1 MARGLGIRTHQIGL
15 GESIEQA
22 AKRINRRGIVVKVR
36 ASDFT
41 QPLGKMSAKANE
53 FTKSL
58 EASNARVIAFGASA
72 AIIGGITTSFAQLV
86 IQAAKVEKI
95 LTDINVVLNTTATNL
110 EKFGNGLFKV
120 ARNTSQTLEVAAEA
134 ALEFSRQGLSM
145 EETLKRTNDA
155 LILTRLTGMKAA
167 DAVKGLTAAV
177 NGFADVGL
185 TTTQIINKLAA
196 VDVKFAV
203 SADDL
208 VNALARA
215 GAVAQDAGVQFDQLI
230 GAVTAAQQITA
241 RGGAVIGN
249 SFKTIFTRI
258 QRSSTLDRLQEL
270 GIAVRDIRGNTLPA
284 LTVLQNLSSAYDN
297 LGVSTKAAVAEQV
310 GGVFQINVLKAA
322 IKDLN
327 KETSLYSQATQ
338 TSASA
343 SNQAYEKNAILQ
355 KSLAS
360 IATQTLTTVREL
372 TANLGELTI
381 APALKEFLSSAN
393 DVLGMFN
400 KVFGEGEG
408 ETIGSEFAKGF
419 ARAVGSVLTGPG
431 MFLTILV
438 FGKLFAKAFKFAKDS
453 IKDLLEIQNIK
464 DKERAIQEAIVD
476 AMSQNVDLQ
485 KQLVKLDGDQTK
497 QEALVLKILKEQT
510 AYLEKQRSIA
520 RSLAPGLRASGV
532 QPNLTVGSKPTK
544 SEGFIPNFSQV
555 TPMDRQREREGA
567 KKGGYI
573 AGAISK
579 INIPNLGEVVYN
591 GNESVKKFPGMQ
603 QPAIM
608 PPEKSRAGSQYKDS
622 FMNKHGFNPYVSGG
636 LIPNYALEAARIPGT
651 NILKLP
657 KAKMMVET
665 SATQKKAGDVLPS
678 KVTGWKTLE
687 ARISNLRKGGMARYG
702 SSLDAL
708 ESLGIDI
715 IQRPFYFTNIDSQ
728 GKAKRLAD
736 KAQRKVPK
744 KGFLIGSD
752 GKKITKSDIGGAAF
766 EKSLL
771 KSKHQRVMLDKG
783 YESTQGF
790 KNATVDFISKGRLPI
805 EAKHGSS
812 DFQTNSLIAKSLR
825 LTGDKYIE
833 QFLNKHGMQ
842 GSAVSMSETKMKESM
857 NILEKNKIKPS
868 AESVGLYRL
877 SHGLIPNFADDK
889 VQPVKSISNIIDGD
903 SIEADVL
910 VGTQRVDHRLHGV
923 DAVEKNQAYGTRA
936 TSIAKNFYNNQKGKI
951 RLRDRRVQDGK
962 AAYGR
967 GLFKDQELA
976 RSLVEK
982 GYGVPDAGYLNRS
995 EYFKYQK
1002 IVDTAKRK
1010 GVGIWRDKTQKGRY
1024 RHPKAK
1030 FYLHQQGIVQ
1040 DAERWSDITV
1050 GNTRFKKGNIN
1061 LSNKKFKGYADGGKK
1076 FRYSGLIPNFADFR
1090 TREQKIQDVLRDPAN
1105 KGIKFRGSNLGTMSI
1120 KSKNMFHQMY
1130 LESYVNK
1137 GLKSDYDMLV
1147 EMGYDPKQIQAAR
1160 RHKQKGGKVIISS
1173 RGFIPNFADPL
1184 SDAVNREK
1192 SAGIPAS
1199 MIRVGSSKELMNPAN
1214 PMGLAVTNTRDEP
1227 LGVQQGIKAAK
1238 AKGVDPKTHGASS
1251 GFIPN
1256 FNESKNKNND
1266 AITKS
1271 GMDLMGAMFA
1281 LTTVTYALE
1290 GAIGEA
1296 ESGFAKMTKV
1306 TNSLVMG
1313 TSQAVMIFSSMND
1326 LSKNLSSK
1334 GGKMSSIFGKVAK
1347 GAGIFGAVLGAA
1359 IPVFNAVKENTTWL
1373 DSGLDTLRKSAQK
1386 TSKSIDA
1393 LGNAMSSAEGIQ
1405 ETRTKLV
1412 ELDASA
1418 MAGTYQGEMKR
1429 LKLNAELIK
1438 HQSEL
1443 GNQAATL
1450 SKHLNLSG
1458 KEIELMTS
1466 GTAEGMKKL
1475 QEAMVEAQQSMA
1487 VQTSMSGFIL
1497 GSKGGGLFGDD
1508 PDPLL
1513 ANIQKLNLANMISS
1527 SVDPDKVDASYD
1539 TMLAKVNQGA
1549 SQVNYARENVPL
1561 ESKFFNDVERFV
1573 VPRIID
1579 DFKKSI
1585 AESDLDITLKSQLN
1599 AALDGEESFEEIAKF
1614 LREQKEDVKNL
1625 QNKTKKQNE
1634 EAEVN
1639 LAFMR
1644 QISNARL
1651 DILAQIDLERSMREA
1666 ALNQLKII
1674 HNNMSQEAEL
1684 HNKIQSSLGVY
1695 SKASEVQAEMA
1706 TKQTKIDNDHAAKL
1720 VEINNNTIKARED
1733 AIKKF
1738 LKTGSD
1744 NAGNTFSELMKPAT
1758 ISLPA
1763 GEGSV
1768 SGSHTREKIV
1778 TDQKESFPIN
1788 LKKIQDKLTK
1798 AGHED
1803 LSKKLQGIK
1812 AQKQANN
1819 ALLEYL
1825 LSSKDNAVL
1834 QEKIKSLQSK
1844 ELGIIAKEAP
1854 VRQMNLDQI
1863 QKEYENSVQNAESEK
1878 KLREAALKTVEKE
1891 LNISKNTLVAAQLRV
1906 DEYKKIIN
1914 PFSKIKDAMHE
1925 ELDTTIKNGEISNET
1940 NKFKRAILNSNDYI
1954 AKQTQSMQVLMDTEL
1969 TTELQSI
1976 SAKRSR
1982 LAAEEESAHLQKLIV
1997 KKLQD
2002 KIALEN
2008 EGIDKQIRDDQ
2019 TTLGAKFKVNEK
2031 TGRNYFQQNAKK
2043 ANSDLVNS
2051 ATELSA
2057 QYAAN
2062 VEAGLYLNEAFS
2074 TMNEESI
2081 NFSIELQKAQARLQN
2096 NDFGKKALEKI
2107 ALDNI
2112 SMQGDVQAASAEV
2125 GHFRS
2130 QGNAI
2135 RTAESELKLARSQ
2148 KEFNIQ
2154 TNQGSLFMDSL
2165 AVKIAETNVS
2175 IQRFNETL
2183 AETTFDAVKDG
2194 FRGLVDNMVNGTE
2207 SAGDAMLTFMGG
2219 IVKKIHGA
2227 FMDRAIDQLT
2237 SGIMSKFMP
2246 GANQMNQGGLVA
2258 KYSTGGATGSI
2269 PAMLTAGEVVVRKK
2283 IVDKLGKGSLDKINK
2298 DGSLEDLYNKPNE
2311 DSFDLLSEN
2320 AVSAPS
2326 ITRSENRGALD
2337 NYLARR
2343 SSQDEKTSQNERS
2356 VVGGEII
2363 NDFTNTL
2370 AKFMGGIIGL
2380 KNGGD
2385 PEKKEK
2391 NLSMSTTNILSGG
2404 GYALGAIGAGL
2415 LNQKDGSKNQGPAAP
2430 KKDKTLNT
2438 QSMLSLD
2445 SQDER
2450 MSGMSRSK
2458 NQYRQEYGKYLLD
2471 KYDHDIQQKNEKE
2484 RRKAGLISSVAQIA
2498 VMGGMAYAGGK
2509 YQERKNKNA
2518 QLDPTTN
2525 QPKKSG
2531 DTNSKNHFPT
2541 NLLPD
2546 RSKGNADLADA
2557 ETIRNSF
2564 HSTTVSN
2571 NHPVQGG
2578 SINQMQNSAVSSI
2591 TNSAS
2596 KNNNLITNSSNRFDS
2611 FTNNLLNTYN
2621 TTSSQNHNIN
2631 LQNANVLNSGRYNYN
2646 RNSIFN
2652 DNGSKKIFGMSDG
2665 GKVFGPAG
2673 VDKVGPVMLDRG
2685 EYVIKASS
2693 VNKVEK
2699 QYPGFFEK
2707 LNSAKMNEGGLVE
2720 SSSSVNKSESNVSNT
2735 SSNNVTVNINIA
2747 SDGSTSVDGGGVSE
2761 QEFAGKIKQAV
2772 LSVISTEKRV
2782 GGMLRGK

>member
-591 GNESVKKFPGMQ
+591 GNESIKKFPGMQ

-687 ARISNLRKGGMARYG
+687 ARISNLRKDGMARYG

-728 GKAKRLAD
+728 GKAKRSAD

-868 AESVGLYRL
+868 AESVSLYRL

-982 GYGVPDAGYLNRS
+982 GYGVPDAGYLNKGD
-995 EYFKYQK
+995 YFKYQK
-1002 IVDTAKRK
+1002 IVETAKSK
-1010 GVGIWRDKTQKGRY
+1010 GVGIWRDKTPKGRY

-1030 FYLHQQGIVQ
+1030 FYLHQQGIVEKADKWKQ
-1040 DAERWSDITV
+1040 ITV
-1050 GNTRFKKGNIN
+1050 GNTRFKNKKDNIN
-1061 LSNKKFKGYADGGKK
+1061 LSNKEHKGYADGGKK

-1359 IPVFNAVKENTTWL
+1359 IPVFNAVKENTDLL
-1373 DSGLDTLRKSAQK
+1373 DNGLDKLNKAASK
-1386 TSKSIDA
+1386 TSKTLDLLSTA
-1393 LGNAMSSAEGIQ
+1393 VSNGQEVEKTKTELTELNNSSLIKTFDGQLKRISLE
-1405 ETRTKLV
+1405 TKLAK
-1412 ELDASA
+1412 EQSQLSEA
-1418 MAGTYQGEMKR
+1418 TQ
-1429 LKLNAELIK
+1429 KLGKE
-1438 HQSEL
+1438 
-1443 GNQAATL
+1443 
-1450 SKHLNLSG
+1450 LNLST
-1458 KEIELMTS
+1458 EEVQLMSS
-1466 GTAEGMKKL
+1466 GTAAGMKLLQETMLVFNRKLQSTNLAKQRESARKETKGFIDSTIEGMSNPL
-1475 QEAMVEAQQSMA
+1475 TYVLRGGTPRQLLEHAGIID
-1487 VQTSMSGFIL
+1487 QTSMTTRVNERDLENANIMTARAFANPDI
-1497 GSKGGGLFGDD
+1497 SKHATSMFQGGIDPKTFTKDFNAIQDNITAFLKD
-1508 PDPLL
+1508 PDVNKQSAAQMLL
-1513 ANIQKLNLANMISS
+1513 EQMSTIDTDASNADKASFAKDMNTIFNKYLKDFTLDQKKEEALRAGNLQYGRETLKIRAEILNNLALQVTQRDMELKQLKMLHSNFEEEERVNNNIINSLQVYSKSAEVSAEMALKRSKIQNEHYAQERQLENDALKLRTKAIEKLFNKDGATMFSELQGEATDESFADNLESIQKKLEKVGEKRLAEELKDVKSQGRANAILLKYLSSIEDSSELNSKLAMLQKEEVGIIG
-1527 SVDPDKVDASYD
+1527 DKVD
-1539 TMLAKVNQGA
+1539 L
-1549 SQVNYARENVPL
+1549 
-1561 ESKFFNDVERFV
+1561 SKYNLKNIEDEFQL
-1573 VPRIID
+1573 
-1579 DFKKSI
+1579 K
-1585 AESDLDITLKSQLN
+1585 LKS
-1599 AALDGEESFEEIAKF
+1599 
-1614 LREQKEDVKNL
+1614 
-1625 QNKTKKQNE
+1625 
-1634 EAEVN
+1634 
-1639 LAFMR
+1639 
-1644 QISNARL
+1644 
-1651 DILAQIDLERSMREA
+1651 
-1666 ALNQLKII
+1666 
-1674 HNNMSQEAEL
+1674 
-1684 HNKIQSSLGVY
+1684 
-1695 SKASEVQAEMA
+1695 
-1706 TKQTKIDNDHAAKL
+1706 
-1720 VEINNNTIKARED
+1720 
-1733 AIKKF
+1733 
-1738 LKTGSD
+1738 
-1744 NAGNTFSELMKPAT
+1744 
-1758 ISLPA
+1758 
-1763 GEGSV
+1763 
-1768 SGSHTREKIV
+1768 
-1778 TDQKESFPIN
+1778 
-1788 LKKIQDKLTK
+1788 LKKET
-1798 AGHED
+1798 A
-1803 LSKKLQGIK
+1803 
-1812 AQKQANN
+1812 
-1819 ALLEYL
+1819 
-1825 LSSKDNAVL
+1825 
-1834 QEKIKSLQSK
+1834 
-1844 ELGIIAKEAP
+1844 
-1854 VRQMNLDQI
+1854 
-1863 QKEYENSVQNAESEK
+1863 
-1878 KLREAALKTVEKE
+1878 LREAALKSVEKE

-1976 SAKRSR
+1976 NAKRSR

-2019 TTLGAKFKVNEK
+2019 TTLSAKFKVNEK

-2074 TMNEESI
+2074 TMNQESI
-2081 NFSIELQKAQARLQN
+2081 NFSIELQKAQARLEN